1 MKIDRK
7 GMNGTSE
14 FIIPGFVGIMIFVI
28 IPLVDVFI
36 SSFQKS
42 GTGSF
47 AGLQNYALV
56 MENDAF
62 RLAAGNS
69 IRFELVSVPWLIVIS
84 LVVAI
89 EVHGMKS
96 NIIKFAFLI
105 PMAIPSNSL
114 TVVWRIL
121 FDDQGVVNNMII
133 RWGLGEPVSFLSGRA
148 VFWLFVCTFIFK
160 NIGYNMLIWL
170 SGLSVIPVEI
180 YDAAKVDGAGGFTQI
195 WKITLPNIK
204 RPFFIVAMLSVVN
217 SLKIFREQYLM
228 AGGYPDMTIY
238 QIQHI
243 FNNWFE
249 KLEISKLTAGAV
261 LTALVFF
268 GVILIIRCVCL
279 TDWYGMRLKIR
290 RRFLLRRPKQ
300 QERGE
305 GCR

>member
-7 GMNGTSE
+7 EMNGTSE

-69 IRFELVSVPWLIVIS
+69 IRFELVSVPLLIVIS

-96 NIIKFAFLI
+96 NIMKFAFLI

-133 RWGLGEPVSFLSGRA
+133 RWGLGEPVSFFSGRA

-160 NIGYNMLIWL
+160 NIGYNML

-180 YDAAKVDGAGGFTQI
+180 YDAAKVDGAGRFTQI
-195 WKITLPNIK
+195 WKITLPNIR

-228 AGGYPDMTIY
+228 AGGYPDMMIY

-268 GVILIIRCVCL
+268 GVILIIKCICL
-279 TDWYGMRLKIR
+279 TDWYGVKLKIR
-290 RRFLLRRPKQ
+290 RGFLLRKPKQ

>member
-1 MKIDRK
+1 M
-7 GMNGTSE
+7 
-14 FIIPGFVGIMIFVI
+14 
-28 IPLVDVFI
+28 
-36 SSFQKS
+36 
-42 GTGSF
+42 
-47 AGLQNYALV
+47 
-56 MENDAF
+56 
-62 RLAAGNS
+62 
-69 IRFELVSVPWLIVIS
+69 SVPLLIVIS

-96 NIIKFAFLI
+96 NIIKFVFLI

-114 TVVWRIL
+114 TVVWSIL
-121 FDDQGVVNNMII
+121 FDDQGVVNNMIV
-133 RWGLGEPVSFLSGRA
+133 RWGIGEPVSFFSGRA

-170 SGLSVIPVEI
+170 SGLSAIPVEI
-180 YDAAKVDGAGGFTQI
+180 YDAAKVDGAGRFTQI

-305 GCR
+305 G

>member
-1 MKIDRK
+1 
-7 GMNGTSE
+7 
-14 FIIPGFVGIMIFVI
+14 
-28 IPLVDVFI
+28 
-36 SSFQKS
+36 
-42 GTGSF
+42 
-47 AGLQNYALV
+47 

-180 YDAAKVDGAGGFTQI
+180 YDAAKLMELADLHRSGRLRFQI
-195 WKITLPNIK
+195 SRDRFYRGYAVGCKFAEDLP
-204 RPFFIVAMLSVVN
+204 
-217 SLKIFREQYLM
+217 
-228 AGGYPDMTIY
+228 
-238 QIQHI
+238 
-243 FNNWFE
+243 
-249 KLEISKLTAGAV
+249 
-261 LTALVFF
+261 
-268 GVILIIRCVCL
+268 
-279 TDWYGMRLKIR
+279 
-290 RRFLLRRPKQ
+290 
-300 QERGE
+300 
-305 GCR
+305 

>member
-1 MKIDRK
+1 
-7 GMNGTSE
+7 
-14 FIIPGFVGIMIFVI
+14 
-28 IPLVDVFI
+28 
-36 SSFQKS
+36 
-42 GTGSF
+42 
-47 AGLQNYALV
+47 
-56 MENDAF
+56 
-62 RLAAGNS
+62 
-69 IRFELVSVPWLIVIS
+69 
-84 LVVAI
+84 
-89 EVHGMKS
+89 
-96 NIIKFAFLI
+96 
-105 PMAIPSNSL
+105 
-114 TVVWRIL
+114 
-121 FDDQGVVNNMII
+121 
-133 RWGLGEPVSFLSGRA
+133 
-148 VFWLFVCTFIFK
+148 
-160 NIGYNMLIWL
+160 MLIWL
-170 SGLSVIPVEI
+170 SGLSAIPVEI
-180 YDAAKVDGAGGFTQI
+180 YDAAKVDGAGRFTQI

-305 GCR
+305 GRGSSQNGRRACGNVAAGKAGAVPAAHESHHRQCHRTGYASE

>member
-1 MKIDRK
+1 M
-7 GMNGTSE
+7 
-14 FIIPGFVGIMIFVI
+14 
-28 IPLVDVFI
+28 
-36 SSFQKS
+36 
-42 GTGSF
+42 
-47 AGLQNYALV
+47 
-56 MENDAF
+56 
-62 RLAAGNS
+62 
-69 IRFELVSVPWLIVIS
+69 
-84 LVVAI
+84 
-89 EVHGMKS
+89 
-96 NIIKFAFLI
+96 KFAFLI

-133 RWGLGEPVSFLSGRA
+133 RWGLGEPVSFFSGRA

-180 YDAAKVDGAGGFTQI
+180 YDAAKVDGAGRFTQI
-195 WKITLPNIK
+195 WKITLPNIR

-228 AGGYPDMTIY
+228 AGGYPDMMIY

-268 GVILIIRCVCL
+268 GVILIIKCICL
-279 TDWYGMRLKIR
+279 TDWYGVKLKIR
-290 RRFLLRRPKQ
+290 RGFLLRKPKQ